1 MIDAKLNK
9 PSEKKFL
16 ALEGLRG
23 VASIVVLIA
32 HLKNAF
38 FPDAVSSI
46 ETRWGKHASILLAGC
61 LDANFAVWLFWV
73 MSAFVLSVRF
83 HATKSSEDATKSLGS
98 ATVRRY
104 PRLALPVLASSI
116 FAWILLNAGLMN
128 NQELA
133 AALGQQSSSWV
144 GSFYGFEPSL
154 TNALRCGLWDS
165 FFAYSPESS
174 YNRNLWTMEIEFLG
188 SLFLFAFLGLLGKH
202 PSRVLFYAITFVV
215 LHRIQFNVVNA
226 FLVGIILSDIYSR
239 RDQFA
244 KWGESFP
251 VLSTTR
257 YLKSGWVLALSAV
270 PFIYLVGLP
279 NYFNLLHL
287 LLSAII
293 TFVCVH
299 DTFLARILSHPIFVF
314 LGAISFGVYLVHIPL
329 ICSMGLPLYQ
339 IALGASQDP
348 LARVIVF
355 LGLFMISVFFGFLM
369 WFLVD
374 RHSVRFARWFEA
386 LVSSRST

>member
-1 MIDAKLNK
+1 MNK
-9 PSEKKFL
+9 PPEKKFL

-38 FPDAVSSI
+38 FPDVLTSI
-46 ETRWGKHASILLAGC
+46 ESRLGKHASILLEGC

-83 HATKSSEDATKSLGS
+83 HATKSSEEAIKALGS

-104 PRLALPVLASSI
+104 PRLALPVLASAI
-116 FAWILLNAGLMN
+116 FAWALLNAGLMN

-133 AALGQQSSSWV
+133 TALGQQSSSWV
-144 GSFYGFEPSL
+144 GSFYEFEPSL

-174 YNRNLWTMEIEFLG
+174 YNRNLWTMEIEYLG
-188 SLFLFAFLGLLGKH
+188 SLFLFAFLALLGKH
-202 PSRVLFYAITFVV
+202 SSRVFFYAITFVV

-244 KWGESFP
+244 KWSESFP
-251 VLSTTR
+251 VLSTAR
-257 YLKSGWVLALSAV
+257 HLKSGWFLALSSV

-279 NYFNLLHL
+279 NHFNLLHL
-287 LLSAII
+287 LLSAMI
-293 TFVCVH
+293 TCLCVY
-299 DTFLARILSHPIFVF
+299 DTFLARVLSRPIFVF

-329 ICSMGLPLYQ
+329 ICSLGLPLYQ
-339 IALGASQDP
+339 FAMGASQDSF
-348 LARVIVF
+348 ARVVAF
-355 LGLFMISVFFGFLM
+355 LGLFSISVFFGFLM

-374 RHSVRFARWFEA
+374 RHSVRFARWFDA
-386 LVSSRST
+386 LVSNRST